1 MERDIAITGILART
15 APDGLGRQM
24 IPRTTARDTSALRV
38 EWRRSTLVRSIRPCS
53 HRPPHL
59 GGGATPSSED
69 LMSSS
74 PRSRPTQTAIFALAI
89 GALIIGLSLV
99 ALYYGVNVLTAGQ
112 GGLKNLYPPVAVT
125 SQGAQ
130 IRSLYT
136 AIFLIAVVIFV
147 VVEGLIIWTVIRY
160 RRKPTDDALP
170 PQTHGNNIAEFIW
183 TIVPTI
189 IVIFMF
195 MVSWQTLN
203 AVDVSSPSAQTKIR
217 AVAGQF
223 QWTFEYLDPAGDK
236 AVYTEFQPLTEK
248 GGGMYVPAGRTVQLQ
263 LFVSPKDVIHAF
275 YVPQFLFKR
284 DVVPGRTTAFDF
296 TVDKA
301 DAGQTFRGQCAE
313 LCGTLHSTML
323 FDVKAVTE
331 TEFDAWLA
339 KKVTKA
345 NATPPPASS
354 GAPAASGAPGAS
366 GAPAGSAAP
375 GGAGGGEALKITAKN
390 ISFEQTNLSVKAG
403 APFKIDFDNEDSG
416 VPHNVAIHQG
426 SPTGTEIF
434 KGAIFPGVATQTY
447 DVKQLD
453 PGTYAFVCSVHPT
466 MTGTLTVQ

>member
-1 MERDIAITGILART
+1 
-15 APDGLGRQM
+15 
-24 IPRTTARDTSALRV
+24 
-38 EWRRSTLVRSIRPCS
+38 
-53 HRPPHL
+53 
-59 GGGATPSSED
+59 
-69 LMSSS
+69 MSSS
-74 PRSRPTQTAIFALAI
+74 RRSRSSQTAVFALAI
-89 GALIIGLSLV
+89 GALIIGASLI

-112 GGLKNLYPPVAVT
+112 EILNSLYPPIAVT
-125 SQGAQ
+125 SQGAE
-130 IRSLYT
+130 IRNLYT

-160 RRKPTDDALP
+160 RRKPTDVTLP
-170 PQTHGNNIAEFIW
+170 PQTHGNNIAEFVW

-195 MVSWQTLN
+195 IVSWQTLN
-203 AVDVSSPSAQTKIR
+203 AVDVSSPTAQTKIR

-223 QWTFEYLDPAGDK
+223 QWTFEYLDAAGDK
-236 AVYTEFQPLTEK
+236 PVYTEFQPLTAN

-296 TVDKA
+296 TVNES

-313 LCGTLHSTML
+313 LCGTLHATML
-323 FDVKAVTE
+323 FDVKAVTAA
-331 TEFDAWLA
+331 EFDTWLA
-339 KKVTKA
+339 QKVTTA
-345 NATPPPASS
+345 NATPPPPPS
-354 GAPAASGAPGAS
+354 GAPAASRAPGAS
-366 GAPAGSAAP
+366 GAPGGGAP
-375 GGAGGGEALKITAKN
+375 GETLKITAKD
-390 ISFEQTNLSVKAG
+390 IAFQETNLSVKAG
-403 APFKIDFDNEDSG
+403 APFKIDFDNEDNG

-426 SPTGTEIF
+426 SPTGTEVF

-447 DVKQLD
+447 DVNQLD
-453 PGTYAFVCSVHPT
+453 AGTYAFVCSVHPT